1 VIDLNTATMGDVIA
15 RSCAMHPTLFADAM
29 RNARAVHTGFMHV
42 TRDHAA
48 FRAAQGMAKHLDA
61 MEKALR
67 RNGSIDPASLEMGA
81 RVQAFAIAARLQ
93 CIPRNVQ
100 DDITARS

>member
-1 VIDLNTATMGDVIA
+1 MIDLDIATIGDVIA

-29 RNARAVHTGFMHV
+29 RNTRAVHTGFMNV
-42 TRDHAA
+42 TRDFDA
-48 FRAAQGMAKHLDA
+48 FRAAQGMAKSLDA

-67 RNGSIDPASLEMGA
+67 RTGRIDAASLEMGA

-93 CIPRNVQ
+93 CIPSSVQ
-100 DDITARS
+100 ADITARS